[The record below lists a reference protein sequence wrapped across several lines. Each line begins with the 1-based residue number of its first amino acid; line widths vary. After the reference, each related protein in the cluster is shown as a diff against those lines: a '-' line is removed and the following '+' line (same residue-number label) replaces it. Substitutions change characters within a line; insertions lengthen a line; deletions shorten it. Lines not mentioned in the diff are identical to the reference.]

1 MIRQLRKLICLGL
14 VIATGISAGRL
25 LAGPPAVPKLSA
37 IVPAE
42 DLAGQLQT
50 YVKELDAA
58 LADEA
63 AYKSSADK
71 IKRIANAVAALA
83 FCLDQHDAPTKS
95 IARADDVGGIARR
108 LAKTADHAA
117 AKQELAALHAA
128 LEQPSTG
135 PRAEMPPPKIASL
148 GQIMSE
154 AEVLNARLRNS
165 LRRFDAR
172 RLADNARA
180 AAALAAIGQASVYD
194 THEVKDPKQLP
205 DWYRLAGEMRD
216 AAGQLN
222 ATIRAKDKP
231 GATAALTR
239 LDNSCKACHK
249 IFAPME

>member
-1 MIRQLRKLICLGL
+1 
-14 VIATGISAGRL
+14 
-25 LAGPPAVPKLSA
+25 
-37 IVPAE
+37 
-42 DLAGQLQT
+42 
-50 YVKELDAA
+50 
-58 LADEA
+58 
-63 AYKSSADK
+63 
-71 IKRIANAVAALA
+71 
-83 FCLDQHDAPTKS
+83 
-95 IARADDVGGIARR
+95 
-108 LAKTADHAA
+108 
-117 AKQELAALHAA
+117 
-128 LEQPSTG
+128 
-135 PRAEMPPPKIASL
+135 
-148 GQIMSE
+148 MSE

-194 THEVKDPKQLP
+194 THEVKDPQQLP

-231 GATAALTR
+231 GATAALKR